1 MKKSAANR
9 AKLAA
14 VAAAVAVAVA
24 VWHASLRRPAGQDE
38 GVALAVPQPAEKQ
51 THPVAE
57 RSPPPE
63 SPFPEPTLRLATFNI
78 HGGRG
83 EDGRVDLQRTAET
96 IRRFHIV
103 GLNEVRGHRL
113 ATPDN
118 QAAELGHLLGRAWLH
133 APAEY
138 RWYCQSFGNG
148 LLTALPARRW
158 QRIAL
163 PHRLDRSYRNALIVA
178 VDTGPR
184 PVNLLITHLNQRVPE
199 ERASQFSMVAGLF
212 LALAEPA
219 VLLGDLNCRADDRL
233 MADLLARPGV
243 VEPLSATGAA
253 DVPDRVDWVL
263 LRGLECLAAGVEAT
277 PASDHP
283 VVWCEIAIPRVGR
296 E

>member
-1 MKKSAANR
+1 MKKSAANK

-14 VAAAVAVAVA
+14 VAAAVAVAVGA
-24 VWHASLRRPAGQDE
+24 WHASLRRPAGPAE
-38 GVALAVPQPAEKQ
+38 GVALAVPQPDEKQ
-51 THPVAE
+51 THPAAE
-57 RSPPPE
+57 RRASPEPPVT
-63 SPFPEPTLRLATFNI
+63 EPTLRLATFNI

-83 EDGRVDLQRTAET
+83 EDDRVDLQRTAEA

-113 ATPDN
+113 ATPNN
-118 QAAELGHLLGRAWLH
+118 QAAEVGCLLGRPWLH
-133 APAEY
+133 GPAEY

-163 PHRLDRSYRNALIVA
+163 THRLDRSYRNALLVA

-184 PVNLLITHLNQRVPE
+184 PLNLLITHLTQRVPE
-199 ERASQFSMVAGLF
+199 ERASQFRMVAGLF
-212 LALAEPA
+212 LSLDEPA
-219 VLLGDLNCRADDRL
+219 VLLGDLNYRADDRL

-243 VEPLSATGAA
+243 VEPVSATGAA

-263 LRGLECLAAGVEAT
+263 LRGLECVAAGVEAT
-277 PASDHP
+277 SASDHP
-283 VVWCEIAIPRVGR
+283 VVWCEVVVPCPGR